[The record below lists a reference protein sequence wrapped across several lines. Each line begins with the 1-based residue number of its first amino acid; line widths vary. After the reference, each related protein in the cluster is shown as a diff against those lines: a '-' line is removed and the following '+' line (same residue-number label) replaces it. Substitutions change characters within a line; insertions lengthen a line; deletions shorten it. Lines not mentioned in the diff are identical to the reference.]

1 MLRLSG
7 SNKGEIL
14 QEIARLEPQI
24 TAQSEKI
31 LNCEVGSRENIQVF
45 MTPEIRQKI
54 EEEIHKNA
62 DYVNERFIR
71 AFRYATD
78 LI

>member
-1 MLRLSG
+1 MSRLSG
-7 SNKGEIL
+7 SNNGEIL
-14 QEIARLEPQI
+14 QESARLIPQI
-24 TAQSEKI
+24 TAQSEKV
-31 LNCEVGSRENIQVF
+31 LNFDVRSRENIQVF

-62 DYVNERFIR
+62 GYVNERFIR
-71 AFRYATD
+71 ALRYATD